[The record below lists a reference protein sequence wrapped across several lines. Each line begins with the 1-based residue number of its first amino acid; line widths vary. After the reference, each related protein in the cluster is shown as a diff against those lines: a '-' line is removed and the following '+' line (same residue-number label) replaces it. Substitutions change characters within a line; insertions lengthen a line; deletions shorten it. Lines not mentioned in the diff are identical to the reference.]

1 MNKILHLFFC
11 FCFRNSRM
19 ILNGALNNTVYAWH
33 TDLSYL
39 CICICVF
46 MRIKY
51 YFYSYF
57 CIVELKVLRQTRLTV
72 CTFFAFFQMSFDPC
86 LHFLIVK
93 FKEALSHYASQ
104 YWNKSF
110 FSSVLSIILKS
121 TPRTSQSF

>member
-110 FSSVLSIILKS
+110 FGYEHYFKINS
-121 TPRTSQSF
+121 